1 MVTKGI
7 LFLDILGSFCKAVL
21 RVENF
26 ISLKISSAKLLGSLV
41 LKA

>member
-7 LFLDILGSFCKAVL
+7 FFLDILGSFCKAVL
-21 RVENF
+21 HVENF
-26 ISLKISSAKLLGSLV
+26 ISLKVSSAKPLGSLV